1 MFSKIK
7 SKLRDFKITYL
18 LYNFFQRKKLEHNK
32 PKYKQLNIK
41 KPVFWNVSSE
51 DFSHL
56 PQTKPWL
63 DNEDGLQQLI
73 NDQQYQQFPETKK
86 QQLRQWV
93 ENGFIVLKNFIS
105 EEKASIINHEI
116 ENLLLQQ
123 QLKPLENGKIMFA
136 YKQSAI
142 IDNLMRDERIISLFE
157 FIFKQPV
164 IPFQTIN
171 FIKGSQQRAHSD
183 SIHMT
188 TYPLGYLSAAWFALE
203 DVDENNGSLF
213 YYPGSHKLPYVLSP
227 DFDHKTGILKL
238 DPNTNLRYENKIDEV
253 ISQHKLV
260 KQDFHAKKGDVFLW
274 HANLIHGGNP
284 IGDNNRTRK
293 SMVAHYF
300 AKNVVKYHEISQR
313 PALLTS

>member
-7 SKLRDFKITYL
+7 SKLRDYKITYL
-18 LYNFFQRKKLEHNK
+18 IYNFFHRKNLGHNK
-32 PKYKQLNIK
+32 PQYQQLNIK
-41 KPVFWNVSSE
+41 KPVYWNVSSE

-63 DNEDGLQQLI
+63 DSEDGLQQLL
-73 NDQQYQQFPETKK
+73 NDSQYLQLPVTTKE
-86 QQLRQWV
+86 QLVQWV
-93 ENGFIVLKNFIS
+93 EEGFIVFKNFLS
-105 EEKASIINHEI
+105 AEQAEFINKEVQSLV
-116 ENLLLQQ
+116 EQK
-123 QLKPLENGKIMFA
+123 QLKPLDNGKIMFA
-136 YKQSAI
+136 FKQSSLI
-142 IDNLMRDERIISLFE
+142 NKLMKDERIISLFE

-227 DFDHKTGILKL
+227 DFDHKTGILRL
-238 DPNTNLRYENKIDEV
+238 DPQTNQRYEDRMDEV
-253 ISQHKLV
+253 IRQNKLI
-260 KQDFHAKKGDVFLW
+260 KRDFHAQKGDLFLW

-284 IGDNNRTRK
+284 IADKTRTRK
-293 SMVAHYF
+293 SMVVHYF
-300 AKNVVKYHEISQR
+300 AKNVIKYHEISQR
-313 PALLTS
+313 PALL